1 MNRKFIVSWDSTGLE
16 ACVDITDKLS
26 RSENFEKEKI
36 FDLLKNPNVKPVN
49 ETQRDLNNLIHGMML
64 RAKFNPQRNYEI
76 YILTATEGI
85 EREDIVGWFE
95 ASPQAAAD
103 RTREIGQKLYSDRR
117 TQQAVIVWTNE
128 LKNF

>member
-36 FDLLKNPNVKPVN
+36 FDLLKNPNARPANDAQKS
-49 ETQRDLNNLIHGMML
+49 LNGMIHGMML

-76 YILTATEGI
+76 YILTATAGI
-85 EREDIVGWFE
+85 ERQDIVDWFE

-103 RTREIGQKLYSDRR
+103 RTREIGSKLYSDRR
-117 TQQAVIVWTNE
+117 TQKAVIV
-128 LKNF
+128 